1 MTVPPSVQPPA
12 TPSAAA
18 SPGLAPDGSAQQ
30 APVRDDPV
38 PNVPVPLAQAGFVHL
53 RLRSE
58 FSISDSIIRL
68 DDAVAAA
75 AADHQ
80 PALAVADAANLF
92 GWVRFYKAARG
103 AGVQPICA
111 VDAWITNHGDRDKPD
126 RLLLIATD
134 RDAYRRLCELV
145 SRSWLDNEY
154 RGRGEIDP
162 AWLTPDTVR
171 GLIALS
177 GAAQGAVGKAQ
188 LVGDEAGAVERAR
201 ELAAIF
207 IDAFYLEVQRIG
219 TPESERLTRQTAW
232 LASRLG
238 LPLVATHPIQFLHRD
253 DYRAH
258 EARVCI
264 AEGEILANPR
274 RQRRYSEEQCFQSAA
289 EMAERFADL
298 PEALANT
305 VAIARRCNLTLE
317 LGNARLPIFPTAD
330 GRSEDDELRALAA
343 QGLSRRLDKA
353 FPDPAE
359 RTAKLPEYE
368 ARLAR
373 ECDTIVQMGFPGYFL
388 IVADFI
394 GWAKANDVPVGP
406 GRGSGAGSL
415 VAFSLGITDLDPLPY
430 ALLFERFL
438 NPERVSMPD
447 FDIDFCQDKRGQ
459 VIEYVRRKYGADAV
473 AQIATFGTMASKAVI
488 RDVGRVLDL
497 PYTFC
502 DQLSKLIPIEQAK
515 PLSLDKALKAEPQL
529 AERLKNEEEVRE
541 LFALARPLEDLT
553 RNVGMHAGGVLIAPG
568 RLTDFCPLYKAP
580 GTDSVISQFDKD
592 DVEAVG
598 LVKFDFLGLRNLTI
612 LDLAVRYVNQRRA
625 AASEDALD
633 LDTLAFDDPK
643 AYQILKDGNTVAIF
657 QVESDG
663 MKKLLRKLQ
672 PDRFEDIIA
681 VLALYR
687 PGPLG
692 SGMVD
697 DFILRKRGQQKI
709 DYFHPDLKDC
719 LEPTYGVI
727 VYQEQVMQI
736 AQIIAGYTLGGA
748 DLLRRAMGKKKASE
762 MAEQRQMFDSGANER
777 GHPAALA
784 TQLFDLME
792 KFAEYG
798 FNKSHTAAY
807 AVVTYHT
814 AWLKAHYPAEF
825 MAATLSSDMDDTDKV
840 QLFVRDTQDN
850 KVTVDLPDINASRF
864 RFEPRDDR
872 HIRYGLGSIKGTGE
886 AAVLNIIEARDK
898 GGPFTDLFDFCERI
912 DRRQVNKRAIEALV
926 RAGAFDALDDD
937 RARLLANVG
946 RACEEAERKA
956 QSAAAGQSALFGD
969 VFESV
974 GDGPATIAREWV
986 DAPRWDE
993 TRRLL
998 EEKAALGFYLS
1009 GHLFSPHEAELRRF
1023 VKTRLADLPRLVE
1036 SERGAINCVVAGV
1049 IVSIQATMTRR
1060 GRMMRVVLD
1069 DRTASQELAVFAE
1082 QFEQNRALLKEDS
1095 VIVVHARLSKDD
1107 YSGGF
1112 RFSAERLV
1120 DRESAR
1126 AEHARRLRLRM
1137 NGESNAR
1144 KLAGLLGGFRGDRAR
1159 LPVEIEYHN
1168 GDAVVAIRLGPEWA
1182 VTPEDALLTQLRDW
1196 LSAEGVM
1203 IDYR

>member
-1 MTVPPSVQPPA
+1 MS
-12 TPSAAA
+12 
-18 SPGLAPDGSAQQ
+18 
-30 APVRDDPV
+30 DPR
-38 PNVPVPLAQAGFVHL
+38 FVHL
-53 RLRSE
+53 RLHSE
-58 FSISDSIIRL
+58 YSVTDGIVRI
-68 DDAVAAA
+68 DDAVARAVEFGM
-75 AADHQ
+75 
-80 PALAVADAANLF
+80 PALALTDLANLF
-92 GWVRFYKAARG
+92 GLVKFYNATRG
-103 AGVQPICA
+103 KGLKPVFGCDIHLANETDP
-111 VDAWITNHGDRDKPD
+111 DRPY
-126 RLLLIATD
+126 RLLLLC
-134 RDAYRRLCELV
+134 RSRQGYLELCEIL
-145 SRSWLDNEY
+145 SRAYLAPRV
-154 RGRGEIDP
+154 RGRAEVTRQMLDAVG
-162 AWLTPDTVR
+162 VS

-177 GAAQGAVGKAQ
+177 GAAHGDIGEALLQGNATQA
-188 LVGDEAGAVERAR
+188 AARAR
-201 ELAAIF
+201 YWAERF
-207 IDAFYLEVQRIG
+207 PGAFYLEVQRTQPRG
-219 TPESERLTRQTAW
+219 AGGYGAQEAL
-232 LASRLG
+232 LAATVSLSAELD
-238 LPLVATHPIQFLHRD
+238 LPLVATHPIQFLERD
-253 DYRAH
+253 DFKAH

-264 AEGEILANPR
+264 AEGYMLGDSRRPR
-274 RQRRYSEEQCFQSAA
+274 FYTEEQYFKSGE
-289 EMAERFADL
+289 EMALLFADL
-298 PEALANT
+298 PSALVNSVEIAKRCSMTITLGKSYLPNFPTPEGVTLDDFLVMEAE
-305 VAIARRCNLTLE
+305 RGLE
-317 LGNARLPIFPTAD
+317 LRLEQLYPEPEERERRRPVYDERLKIETA
-330 GRSEDDELRALAA
+330 
-343 QGLSRRLDKA
+343 
-353 FPDPAE
+353 
-359 RTAKLPEYE
+359 
-368 ARLAR
+368 
-373 ECDTIVQMGFPGYFL
+373 TIIQMGFPGYFL

-394 GWAKANDVPVGP
+394 NWGKHNGVPVGP

-415 VAFSLGITDLDPLPY
+415 VAFSLGITDLDPLQY

-447 FDIDFCQDKRGQ
+447 FDIDFCQDNRGR
-459 VIEYVRRKYGADAV
+459 VIEYVREKYGKDAV
-473 AQIATFGTMASKAVI
+473 SQIATFGTMSSKAVI

-497 PYTFC
+497 PYNFC
-502 DQLSKLIPIEQAK
+502 DSLSKLIPLEANK
-515 PLSLDKALKAEPQL
+515 PLSLAKAIEAEPQL
-529 AERLKNEEEVRE
+529 KEKIEAEEEVRDLFE
-541 LFALARPLEDLT
+541 LAGKLEDLT
-553 RNVGMHAGGVLIAPG
+553 RNIGMHAGGVLIAPG
-568 RLTDFCPLYKAP
+568 KLTDFCPLYSADN
-580 GTDSVISQFDKD
+580 GETVVSQYDKD
-592 DVEAVG
+592 DVEKVG

-612 LDLAVRYVNQRRA
+612 IDLAVRYVERLTGEKPDLN
-625 AASEDALD
+625 ALPF
-633 LDTLAFDDPK
+633 TDPG
-643 AYQILKDGNTVAIF
+643 AYQILKDANTTAIF
-657 QVESDG
+657 QVESEG
-663 MKKLLRKLQ
+663 MKKLLKKLA